1 METNRQK
8 KVAKVI
14 QKDLAEVLR
23 EDAQRGLLSVIISV
37 TKVKVTP
44 DLNEAK
50 AYLSIFPNEKKEEIF
65 EGIKLNAHQIKHNL
79 AQKTRH
85 QMRKMPELTFYI
97 DDSLDYIEEIDEA
110 LKGDE
115 NPIEHPEILSKKR
128 KK

>member
-23 EDAQRGLLSVIISV
+23 EDAQRGMLSVIISV
-37 TKVKVTP
+37 TKVSVTP

-50 AYLSIFPNEKKEEIF
+50 AYLSIFPGDKRDEIF

-85 QMRKMPELTFYI
+85 QLRKMPEIVFFI
-97 DDSLDYIEEIDEA
+97 DDTLDYIEEIDEA

>member
-14 QKDLAEVLR
+14 QKDLADVLR

-37 TKVKVTP
+37 TKVHVTP

-50 AYLSIFPNEKKEEIF
+50 AYLSIFPNEKRDEIF
-65 EGIKLNAHQIKHNL
+65 KGIQLNAHQIKHNL

-85 QMRKMPELTFYI
+85 QMRKMPELTFFI

-110 LKGDE
+110 LKGEE
-115 NPIEHPEILSKKR
+115 NPIEHPEIISKKR

>member
-8 KVAKVI
+8 KVAKLI
-14 QKDLAEVLR
+14 QKDLADVLR

-79 AQKTRH
+79 SQKTKH
-85 QMRKMPELTFYI
+85 QIRKMPGLTFYI

>member
-23 EDAQRGLLSVIISV
+23 EDAQRGGLGVIVSV
-37 TKVKVTP
+37 TKVHVTP
-44 DLNEAK
+44 DLTEAK

-65 EGIKLNAHQIKHNL
+65 EGIKVNAHQIKHAL
-79 AQKTRH
+79 AQRTRH
-85 QMRKMPELTFYI
+85 QLRKMPELHFFI
-97 DDSLDYIEEIDEA
+97 DDSLDYIEHIDEA
-110 LKGDE
+110 LKGEE
-115 NPIEHPEILSKKR
+115 NPIKNPEILSKKR